1 MELDQRG
8 RLRPRHERIACP
20 ANGMRFTRA
29 GECCIVKCIA
39 YFVLPIRYVTNYV
52 LHNYQWFTY
61 FDRCSIHLQ
70 LGDVNSFFVFSS
82 AISIS
87 SPRPGFHSSC
97 VSIQRLQRWSKWRWS
112 SDSNRFRL
120 ITDSGLPGEILLSS

>member
-1 MELDQRG
+1 MGLDQRG
-8 RLRPRHERIACP
+8 GLRPRHESIARP
-20 ANGMRFTRA
+20 ANGMRFTWA
-29 GECCIVKCIA
+29 GEWCIVKCLA

-70 LGDVNSFFVFSS
+70 LGDVNSFFDFSS

-87 SPRPGFHSSC
+87 SPKLGFHISC
-97 VSIQRLQRWSKWRWS
+97 VSIQRLQR
-112 SDSNRFRL
+112 
-120 ITDSGLPGEILLSS
+120 